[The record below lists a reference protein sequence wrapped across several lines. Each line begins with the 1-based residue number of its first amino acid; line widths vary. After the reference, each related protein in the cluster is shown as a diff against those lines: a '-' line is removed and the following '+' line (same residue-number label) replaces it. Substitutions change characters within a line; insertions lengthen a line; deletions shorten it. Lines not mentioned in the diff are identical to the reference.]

1 MGRLTADP
9 EYRQTTQGIP
19 VCTFRIAVDRPYG
32 SRNNNPNEPTADF
45 FRVTAWRNT
54 ADFVSRYFT
63 KGKPIL
69 VEGSIRNSN
78 YNDSNG
84 VAHYSTEIQASN
96 VSFCLTDSKTN
107 GNVGYG
113 QGGYNNGYQNAY
125 GSNSI
130 NSQTAFAPQFQSSNG
145 FAPPQSQ
152 NSAPYQQRQQPIQPM
167 QTMQSAPQVQSVP
180 TPSATANQDLQ
191 VGQVDDFEEIL
202 SDGEIPF

>member
-1 MGRLTADP
+1 
-9 EYRQTTQGIP
+9 
-19 VCTFRIAVDRPYG
+19 
-32 SRNNNPNEPTADF
+32 
-45 FRVTAWRNT
+45 
-54 ADFVSRYFT
+54 VSRYFT

-84 VAHYSTEIQASN
+84 VTHYSTEIQASN
-96 VSFCLTDSKTN
+96 VSFCLTDNKTN

-152 NSAPYQQRQQPIQPM
+152 NSAPYQQRQQPVQPM
-167 QTMQSAPQVQSVP
+167 QTMQPAPQVQSVP